1 MRADQTPASTHR
13 TTHEQEEFQLCF
25 LLDEF
30 YFFSSSSGGKES
42 EIQPAV
48 GPQNHCMF
56 GSLCQKI
63 QGEVFSLFVD
73 EQIGTMKVEVFGKSE
88 PNVST
93 ILPFDENY
101 SYYEALEMNN
111 AEKVTLILYEATGGK
126 RKALL
131 DGQFQFTEGSTAPQT
146 HLSRLSRPLLIA
158 TMMGSGEVMEILI
171 KEGADVHQQ
180 NCYRENIVHSL
191 VAANSLDFITDDEA
205 VEVFHTLVNV
215 VNTTEMRELLFHEN
229 ADGFRP
235 VEMAANFGS
244 INLYETIHLTP
255 DVYVTK
261 TIVTGSFKEEWIDIT
276 EYETYEPG
284 NRRLWSPL
292 NAFAF
297 LEKHGTF
304 TKTHGDIVKCTT
316 VNLWMEKKYRSIRVP
331 LVVSIVFAMFAI
343 FSYVVI
349 VTNGMALGHELKDN
363 LSKISNTTIC
373 STSSQM
379 NTHNYLYFKLPFV
392 PSLALVVFM
401 FIYYTLMALLEL
413 KYIFGQSKEDKR
425 RERLFLRSLSGK
437 KDLIVTHRFYQ
448 YFDIFTNIAIPLSLI
463 LILLNHP
470 ELKTFTNF
478 LAAFTC
484 LTSIWCFLFFF
495 QMSPLLGHF
504 TTVMQR
510 IVWVLFQFFILY
522 VTAFLPYVHG
532 FYRLIQES
540 DGCFSFTFS
549 SAVVEHYYHTFL
561 VSLNMID
568 FTQFK
573 EETTTYNFYALLFF
587 HVCYVFTMVILLL
600 NFLIALLSI
609 SVAEIMEHKDVIML
623 VQKIKIISSFELLQ
637 VKLSRCSALWRYLQR
652 NNFHLENGRY
662 YLKRVSMNRRK
673 LFR

>member
-1 MRADQTPASTHR
+1 
-13 TTHEQEEFQLCF
+13 
-25 LLDEF
+25 
-30 YFFSSSSGGKES
+30 
-42 EIQPAV
+42 
-48 GPQNHCMF
+48 MF

-63 QGEVFSLFVD
+63 HGEVFCLFVH

-93 ILPFDENY
+93 ILLFDENY
-101 SYYEALEMNN
+101 SYYEALETNN
-111 AEKVTLILYEATGGK
+111 TEKVALILFQATGGK
-126 RKALL
+126 RKALQ
-131 DGQFQFTEGSTAPQT
+131 DGQFLFTDGSTAPQT
-146 HLSRLSRPLLIA
+146 HLSRLSRPLFVA
-158 TMMGSGEVMEILI
+158 TMMGSVEVVELLI
-171 KEGADVHQQ
+171 KEGAGVHQQ
-180 NCYRENIVHSL
+180 NCYSENIVHSL

-205 VEVFHTLVNV
+205 VEIFHTLVNV
-215 VNTTEMRELLFHEN
+215 VSTTEMRELLFHEN
-229 ADGFRP
+229 ADGFMP
-235 VEMAANFGS
+235 VEKAANLGC
-244 INLYETIHLTP
+244 INLYETIHLTH

-261 TIVTGSFKEEWIDIT
+261 IIVTGSFKEWIDIT
-276 EYETYEPG
+276 EHETYEPG

-292 NAFAF
+292 NALEF
-297 LEKHGTF
+297 LEKHGTY
-304 TKTHGDIVKCTT
+304 TKTHGDILKCKT

-343 FSYVVI
+343 CSYVVLI
-349 VTNGMALGHELKDN
+349 TNDMDLDHELKDN
-363 LSKISNTTIC
+363 SSKISNTTIC

-379 NTHNYLYFKLPFV
+379 NTHRYLYFKLPFV

-401 FIYYTLMALLEL
+401 FIYYILMALLEL

-448 YFDIFTNIAIPLSLI
+448 YFDIFTNTAIPLSLT

-470 ELKTFTNF
+470 ELKSFTNF
-478 LAAFTC
+478 LVAFAC
-484 LTSIWCFLFFF
+484 LTSVWCFLFFF

-522 VTAFLPYVHG
+522 VTTFLPYVHG

-540 DGCFSFTFS
+540 YGCFSSTFS
-549 SAVVEHYYHTFL
+549 STVVEYYYHTFL

-609 SVAEIMEHKDVIML
+609 SVAEIMENKDVIML
-623 VQKIKIISSFELLQ
+623 VQKIIIISSFELLQ

-652 NNFHLENGRY
+652 NNFHLEDGRY
-662 YLKRVSMNRRK
+662 YLKRVSMNRKK
-673 LFR
+673 LLM